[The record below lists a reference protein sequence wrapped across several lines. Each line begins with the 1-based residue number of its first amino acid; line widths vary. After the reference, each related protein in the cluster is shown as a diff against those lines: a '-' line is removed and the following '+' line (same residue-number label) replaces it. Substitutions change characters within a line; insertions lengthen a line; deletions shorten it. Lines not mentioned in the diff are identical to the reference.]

1 LSINIYY
8 DNTTFRVRNWRKVV
22 RVLNE
27 VIRKEKKV
35 PGDLSY
41 IVTTDDEVRRI
52 NIQFLEHDY
61 NTDVITFNYNNDK
74 IINGEIYISIDTVKE
89 NALNYNVSLKNEI
102 QRVILHGLLHLVGFN
117 DKSEEEKLDM
127 KRQEDFWLDFLE
139 KGKDGL
145 SV

>member
-1 LSINIYY
+1 LSIKIFY
-8 DNTTFRVRNWRKVV
+8 DNTKFRVKGWTKVV

-27 VIRKEKKV
+27 VIRKERKV

-41 IVTTDDEVRRI
+41 IITTDDEVRRI

-61 NTDVITFNYNNDK
+61 NTDVITFNYNNDN

-102 QRVILHGLLHLVGFN
+102 QRVIIHGLLHLVGYN
-117 DKSEEEKLDM
+117 DKNEEEKLDM
-127 KRQEDFWLDFLE
+127 KRQEDFWLHFLE
-139 KGKDGL
+139 Q
-145 SV
+145 

>member
-1 LSINIYY
+1 
-8 DNTTFRVRNWRKVV
+8 
-22 RVLNE
+22 LNE